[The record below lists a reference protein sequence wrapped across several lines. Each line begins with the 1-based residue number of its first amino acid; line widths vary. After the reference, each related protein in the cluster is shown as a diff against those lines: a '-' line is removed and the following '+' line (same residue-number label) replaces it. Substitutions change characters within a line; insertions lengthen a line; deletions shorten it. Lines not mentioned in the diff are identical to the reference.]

1 MIIAVVAILLFS
13 VILHEIAHGWTALK
27 FGDPTAKYSGRLTLN
42 PIPHLDLFGSIIL
55 PTLLAISGA
64 PILGWA
70 KPVPVVFERLRP
82 YKLGITCVVLAGV
95 ITNLL
100 LAIAAALIFRLLV
113 ATEVI
118 NQLVFALLFTTVYLN
133 VLLAVFNLLPIPPL
147 DGSRILTLWLPEET
161 RMKLEQMSFVFMI
174 LLFILLPYFFRFISP
189 VISAIVSLLTG
200 FKLSGG
206 WMM

>member
-1 MIIAVVAILLFS
+1 MVIAMVAILLFS

-27 FGDPTAKYSGRLTLN
+27 FGDPTAKHLGRLTLN

-70 KPVPVVFERLRP
+70 KPVPVMFDRLRP
-82 YKLGITCVVLAGV
+82 YKLGIACVALAGV

-100 LAIAAALIFRLLV
+100 LAVAAALILRLLIV
-113 ATEVI
+113 AGVTSE
-118 NQLVFALLFTTVYLN
+118 LAYSLLFITVYLN

-161 RMKLEQMSFVFMI
+161 RMKLEQMSFAFMI

-200 FKLSGG
+200 YKLSGLA
-206 WMM
+206 M